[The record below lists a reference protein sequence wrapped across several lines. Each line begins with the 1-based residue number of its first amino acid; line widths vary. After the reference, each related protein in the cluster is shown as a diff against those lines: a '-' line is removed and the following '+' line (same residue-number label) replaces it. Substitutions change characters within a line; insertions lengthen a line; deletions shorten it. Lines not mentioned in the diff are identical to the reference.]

1 MQRYSVDSI
10 GVTPM
15 SEEERL
21 VRMLSLQER
30 KEAVEDFLDWIDIQ
44 KATTQN
50 IFTRRMADLE
60 RQRNQA
66 LAVMRDIIQEETRG
80 RNE

>member
-1 MQRYSVDSI
+1 
-10 GVTPM
+10 
-15 SEEERL
+15 
-21 VRMLSLQER
+21 MLSLQER
-30 KEAVEDFLDWIDIQ
+30 KEAVEDFLDWIDLQ

-80 RNE
+80 RNQ